1 MRPLH
6 GLKPRIRAVKLPY
19 PAEIF
24 GTVGKT
30 LHPVRCVIVDII
42 ETMAAMLVNDDVVGR
57 RGEHFHHEFARE
69 YNEDEEQTFC
79 NVTSAGWFKKTEEAI
94 RERWGH
100 DVYLLAFTIACDKTA
115 VDRVGGIS
123 VWPCYLTIMNVDS
136 SVRRREIAS
145 DIVGYVP
152 VLAYTDSQLEQILK
166 DKCGVLRNFVEVIKL
181 VKYYMEQ
188 SFHYNLL
195 LPIKERETLGPIKLQ
210 VGKNSMNTKK
220 FIPKLMVYI
229 CKYTQFITFTI
240 LQLYFIYYKQNT
252 FVYIFIN
259 TFVELLLYL
268 WGIYF
273 IPLCLLKTL
282 LKNLLITMYLF
293 YE

>member
-6 GLKPRIRAVKLPY
+6 DLKPRIRAVRLPY

-24 GTVGKT
+24 GTFGKT
-30 LHPVRCVIVDII
+30 LKPVPCVIVDII

-57 RGEHFHHEFARE
+57 RGEYFHHEFARE
-69 YNEDEEQTFC
+69 YNEAGEQTFG

-94 RERWGH
+94 RDQWGH
-100 DVYLLAFTIACDKTA
+100 DVYLLAFAIACDKTA
-115 VDRVGGIS
+115 VDGVGGIS

-152 VLAYTDSQLEQILK
+152 VIPYTDSQLEQILREE
-166 DKCGVLRNFVEVIKL
+166 CGVKRDHVEVIKV

-195 LPIKERETLGPIKLQ
+195 VPIKERETLGPIKLQ
-210 VGKNSMNTKK
+210 VGKTVMNTKK
-220 FIPKLMVYI
+220 FMPKLMAYI
-229 CKYTQFITFTI
+229 CKYNKFITF
-240 LQLYFIYYKQNT
+240 
-252 FVYIFIN
+252 
-259 TFVELLLYL
+259 
-268 WGIYF
+268 
-273 IPLCLLKTL
+273 
-282 LKNLLITMYLF
+282 
-293 YE
+293 